1 MNVRSFYVW
10 VDGVKN
16 TIPMSQEVANIVWR
30 KVGGPAPDSD
40 AYSETHGE
48 HEAYEEKNE
57 SPDGLDKL
65 RRKGLI

>member
-1 MNVRSFYVW
+1 MFKRWLTS
-10 VDGVKN
+10 
-16 TIPMSQEVANIVWR
+16 VWR
-30 KVGGPAPDSD
+30 KVGGSRQDSIS